1 MILFSPLLFFI
12 GTIILCG
19 GLLIQY
25 PLILV
30 FFAILLVLLSA
41 IRKNNVIEAFIL
53 NQWYLLVGLFQI
65 GNDMKIWQSTSKKQ
79 MNGKE

>member
-1 MILFSPLLFFI
+1 MVLITPLFFFI
-12 GTIILCG
+12 GTTILCG

-41 IRKNNVIEAFIL
+41 IRKNLVIEAFIL

-65 GNDMKIWQSTSKKQ
+65 GNDMKLWQSTSKKPT
-79 MNGKE
+79 NVKR